1 MDIGTMFAMG
11 LLNSENEDEKEGAS
25 RMTDYQ
31 FKAFIKMCLVL
42 VETISEVKV
51 FKKRIQPDWGDSAS
65 AYSVFA
71 SMLGKIAESTDSMEK
86 VKQVLQD
93 MLKD

>member
-1 MDIGTMFAMG
+1 MDIGTMFTKV
-11 LLNSENEDEKEGAS
+11 LSDSENEDKKEGAC

-31 FKAFIKMCLVL
+31 FKTFIKMCLVL
-42 VETISEVKV
+42 AETTSEVKA
-51 FKKRIQPDWGDSAS
+51 FRKRIQPDWEEGTSS
-65 AYSVFA
+65 YGVFA

-86 VKQVLQD
+86 VKQVLQN